1 MLVIWKERASPRRAR
16 FAAGSAVTSSP
27 AKRIRPESGRRLPAS
42 WLMKVVLPAPLGR
55 VTAWVSPWG
64 TSKSTPSVA
73 RSAPKLLSRPSTS
86 RRLFSIP
93 AHEYSGEAA
102 LEEDP
107 REHEQRTEDPLP
119 VLGPALQQLLDEQQ
133 REGAE
138 HRARRARHAAED
150 HHEHQLARL
159 LPAHEAG
166 RKVAGVVRVERARDA
181 AHRPGDDERGKAI
194 RIRREAE
201 RPRAR
206 LVRLTGSQH
215 HPKPRIHD
223 FINYKN

>member
-1 MLVIWKERASPRRAR
+1 MLVIWKERARPRRAR
-16 FAAGSAVTSSP
+16 CAAGSAVTSSP

-42 WLMKVVLPAPLGR
+42 WLMKVVLPAPLGPM
-55 VTAWVSPWG
+55 TAWVSPSS
-64 TSKSTPSVA
+64 TSRSTPSVA
-73 RSAPKLLSRPSTS
+73 RSATKLLYRPSTS

-93 AHEYSGEAA
+93 AREYSGEAA
-102 LEEDP
+102 LEEDH
-107 REHEQRTEDPLP
+107 RQHEQRTEDHLP

-181 AHRPGDDERGKAI
+181 AHGAGDDEGGEAV
-194 RIRREAE
+194 RIGREPE

-206 LVRLTGSQH
+206 LVRLARPQH
-215 HPKPRIHD
+215 HPEPRIHD
-223 FINYKN
+223 FVD